1 MRYRLEHLKNVRR
14 KESNLE
20 FQDEL
25 VTKNEN
31 EINMMSP
38 LTWAY
43 VGDSIYEMYIRTYL
57 SNASNFNPHKLHI
70 QSIKYV
76 KAAAQADIVKKLE
89 LTDDEKE
96 IVMLIKED
104 EKKHDEIL
112 RFIYSN
118 LTGETIPMNMDNNPN
133 MNSSNEELDYK
144 KEIEQN
150 FMDKVNAIAKY
161 RKIMGAMPNS
171 KMHTLFMSI
180 LTDEIRH
187 SALYNYLIHKAHV

>member
-1 MRYRLEHLKNVRR
+1 MFNEYNRYPYGYPRQFRNQTAVDEEIISLNAAIEQIRNLIEGKRDEQEYFERLL
-14 KESNLE
+14 
-20 FQDEL
+20 L
-25 VTKNEN
+25 VTPE
-31 EINMMSP
+31 
-38 LTWAY
+38 
-43 VGDSIYEMYIRTYL
+43 
-57 SNASNFNPHKLHI
+57 
-70 QSIKYV
+70 
-76 KAAAQADIVKKLE
+76 
-89 LTDDEKE
+89 DEKE

-150 FMDKVNAIAKY
+150 FMDKVNAISKY
-161 RKIMGAMPNS
+161 RKIMGSMPNS

-187 SALYNYLIHKAHV
+187 SALYNYLIHKAHA